1 MPRHN
6 PADPLPDATH
16 EAYVQACAR
25 GMGPTQAAATA
36 GLKDYRRVERQ
47 QAFKHRLEHLRLEAH
62 DSTLTL
68 QYLVVELKRTASSAR
83 AAGQYKNANEALSQ
97 LAELYTKHSEL
108 RSDAQRKSEPGTAAP
123 SDLAAKRAAREARL
137 SAVSPEAAA
146 NE

>member
-25 GMGPTQAAATA
+25 GMGPTQAAASA

-47 QAFKHRLEHLRLEAH
+47 QAFKNRLEHLRSEAH
-62 DSTLTL
+62 DPTLTL

-97 LAELYTKHSEL
+97 LAELYTRHPEL
-108 RSDAQRKSEPGTAAP
+108 RSDRTGQRGAVVALTPAQEIER
-123 SDLAAKRAAREARL
+123 RAARDARL
-137 SAVSPEAAA
+137 SVAGGE
-146 NE
+146 